1 MAVASLLA
9 SRSSSCLLRNRRV
22 SYLTPSCATSSRL
35 QLSSAPP
42 PHATH
47 FTSAGVGIALSSSL
61 QHLGRSKP
69 LVPSFLRRRFLVFPA
84 AFVGLLAAGM
94 GSPVPVLAKAKTSE
108 AEEILRT
115 VQWPEQFPF
124 KTEDFQ
130 RYDESPDTDFYS
142 APRFVT
148 HIDDYAIN
156 ALTKYYA
163 SVFPASNSPGVVI
176 LDMCSSWISH
186 YPKGYK
192 QEKIVGMGL
201 NADELKRNPV
211 LTEYVVQDLNTNPVL
226 PFQDNTFDVITN
238 VVSVDYLTKPLEVF
252 REMNRVLKPGGLAV
266 MSFSNRCFF
275 TKAISI
281 WTSTGD
287 TDHVWIVGSYFH
299 YAKGFEPP
307 QAVDISPNPGRTDPM
322 YVVFSRKLRAEA

>member
-1 MAVASLLA
+1 VD
-9 SRSSSCLLRNRRV
+9 
-22 SYLTPSCATSSRL
+22 
-35 QLSSAPP
+35 
-42 PHATH
+42 
-47 FTSAGVGIALSSSL
+47 AGEC
-61 QHLGRSKP
+61 
-69 LVPSFLRRRFLVFPA
+69 
-84 AFVGLLAAGM
+84 
-94 GSPVPVLAKAKTSE
+94 VLCF
-108 AEEILRT
+108 R
-115 VQWPEQFPF
+115 
-124 KTEDFQ
+124 
-130 RYDESPDTDFYS
+130 SPDTDFYS

-238 VVSVDYLTKPLEVF
+238 VGDEPSSEAWRFGCYEFFQPLF
-252 REMNRVLKPGGLAV
+252 LHK
-266 MSFSNRCFF
+266 
-275 TKAISI
+275 
-281 WTSTGD
+281 
-287 TDHVWIVGSYFH
+287 SYFNM
-299 YAKGFEPP
+299 
-307 QAVDISPNPGRTDPM
+307 DIYWRH
-322 YVVFSRKLRAEA
+322 